1 VKHERNTADERY
13 ESVDALFGPD
23 GPTVR
28 QPYGVAYNGWY
39 TDALTIQKGGLRKL
53 NVWEAVFVTKQ
64 NENVTVY
71 PEGDGDVY
79 LDGKRV
85 GVFQYAFAL
94 GES

>member
-1 VKHERNTADERY
+1 MRHERNTADERY

-28 QPYGVAYNGWY
+28 QPYGVAYTGRY

-53 NVWEAVFVTKQ
+53 DVWEAVIVTKK
-64 NENVTVY
+64 NENVTIY
-71 PEGDGDVY
+71 PEGDVY
-79 LDGKRV
+79 LDGTRV